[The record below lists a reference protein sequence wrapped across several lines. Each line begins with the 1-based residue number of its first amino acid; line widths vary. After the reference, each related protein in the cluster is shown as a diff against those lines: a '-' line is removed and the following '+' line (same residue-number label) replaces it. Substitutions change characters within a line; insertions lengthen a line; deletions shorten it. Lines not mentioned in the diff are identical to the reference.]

1 MTHNIS
7 GNSILNS
14 RHRLGH
20 VLILALLIGGCTN
33 VIRPNFTQSLVELR
47 AGAYTLDQDHA
58 YLIFRIEHLGL
69 STVVGRF
76 NSVDATL
83 DFDPEQLS
91 ELVLDGII
99 ETTSIDLN
107 NEDLERRLRGS
118 GWLDT
123 AQFPQA
129 RFESKTVEPGD
140 EGEFV
145 INGDFTL
152 RGITQP
158 VSLMAA
164 FKGGADNLLTG
175 RYTLGFTATGQIAR
189 SDYGI
194 DSLGALVAD
203 EVFIEIHAEFQRADP
218 S

>member
-1 MTHNIS
+1 MNHQIS
-7 GNSILNS
+7 RISIFNAPQ
-14 RHRLGH
+14 RLWQ
-20 VLILALLIGGCTN
+20 VLFLAALLSGCAS
-33 VIRPNFTQSLVELR
+33 VIRPNYTQTLTELR

-69 STVVGRF
+69 STVLGRF
-76 NSVDATL
+76 NRVDASL
-83 DFDPEQLS
+83 DFDPDQLS
-91 ELVLDGII
+91 ELVLDGVI
-99 ETTSIDLN
+99 ETASIDLN
-107 NEDLERRLRGS
+107 NEDLEGRLRGS
-118 GWLDT
+118 GWLNT

-129 RFESKTVEPGD
+129 RFESKSVEPGED
-140 EGEFV
+140 GEFV

-158 VSLMAA
+158 VVLMAT

-175 RYTLGFTATGQIAR
+175 RYTLGFTATGQISR

-194 DSLGALVAD
+194 DSLAALVAD